1 MLNNNDTKNT
11 HDYFVVRRYSWK
23 MYQKMLKKM
32 AMLLYLSRDGVMFE
46 FLFSVLTQFYGY
58 LFKN

>member
-1 MLNNNDTKNT
+1 
-11 HDYFVVRRYSWK
+11 
-23 MYQKMLKKM
+23 
-32 AMLLYLSRDGVMFE
+32 MLLYLSRDGVMFE